1 MKNNTIFLGF
11 FVIVFGVMMII
22 GNINLFFIFPIFLV
36 FIGLSI
42 MPKKSLFTLISTII
56 LMVACFSLIV
66 IDSFKVKDREVY
78 SLPLEISETIENPVV
93 NLLLESGE
101 FKLSSNDSDKF
112 ILGHIETNFSEYKL
126 TRNENNIF
134 LSFTGLGFWNDNEKL
149 TNKVDLF
156 INDKASLNL
165 ESFLSSIEIN
175 DIEFDKVKIHNTA
188 FSDINFSVDNSSE
201 INIDSFVSSIKI
213 SIPQQIGVKLIDNTK
228 QSSLNLGNMIKVGD
242 NEYQTLDYE
251 EQEEKVFIQID
262 GAFSSLTIINK

>member
-1 MKNNTIFLGF
+1 MKNNNIFLGF

-22 GNINLFFIFPIFLV
+22 GKINLFFIFPVFLV

-66 IDSFKVKDREVY
+66 IDSFKVENKEVY
-78 SLPLEISETIENPVV
+78 SLPLEISETIENPIV
-93 NLLLESGE
+93 NLLVESGE
-101 FKLSSNDSDKF
+101 LKLSSDNSDKF
-112 ILGHIETNFSEYKL
+112 ISGNVETNFSEYSL
-126 TRNENNIF
+126 TKNENNIF
-134 LSFTGLGFWNDNEKL
+134 LSFTGIGFWNDSEKL
-149 TNKVDLF
+149 TDKVDLF
-156 INDKASLNL
+156 INDKVSFNL

-175 DIEFDKVKIHNTA
+175 NIDFDKMKIYDTA
-188 FSDINFSVDNSSE
+188 FSDINLSVNNSSE
-201 INIDSFVSSIKI
+201 IEIESFVSSIRI
-213 SIPQQIGVKLIDNTK
+213 NIPQQVGVKVIDNTK

-242 NEYQTLDYE
+242 DEYQTLDYE